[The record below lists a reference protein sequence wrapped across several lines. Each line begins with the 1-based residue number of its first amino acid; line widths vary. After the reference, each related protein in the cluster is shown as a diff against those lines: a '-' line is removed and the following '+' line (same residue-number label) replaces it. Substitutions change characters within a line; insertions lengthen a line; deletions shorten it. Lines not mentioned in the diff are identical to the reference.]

1 MLSYRESQI
10 LNILKEKK
18 YAKIEEIAKEIYVS
32 EATVRRDVAKL
43 KSLGLLERDHGGA
56 IFVENSEEVHIFVRK
71 EQDPFEKLAT
81 ANIAVPHLPDFTSV
95 FIDNSSTLLVLAKL
109 IDFRHKTVVT
119 NGMALAGELSK
130 KEHVNIIVPAGNVNN
145 NSNSITGPL
154 TARTLL
160 DMNFDLYLGSCAAIN
175 ENGTYESSSEQAE
188 IKRVVMNNSLKKIL
202 LVDRTKFDKKATFRT
217 ARLDDY
223 DAIFTNAGEEIIK
236 KAVDKGA
243 KIINHK

>member
-10 LNILKEKK
+10 LNILNEKK

-56 IFVENSEEVHIFVRK
+56 IFVENSEEVHIFVRR

-81 ANIAVPHLPDFTSV
+81 AQIALPHLPEFNSV
-95 FIDNSSTLLVLAKL
+95 FVDNSSTLLALAN
-109 IDFRHKTVVT
+109 IMDFRHKTVVT
-119 NGMALAGELSK
+119 NGITLAGELSK
-130 KEHVNIIVPAGNVNN
+130 KEHINVIVPAGNVIN

-188 IKRVVMNNSLKKIL
+188 IKRVVMNNSQKKIL
-202 LVDRTKFDKKATFRT
+202 LVDRTKFSKKATFRT
-217 ARLDDY
+217 ARLTEY
-223 DAIFTNAGEEIIK
+223 DVIYTNAGEEIIK
-236 KAVDKGA
+236 KCVDKGA
-243 KIINHK
+243 NIINR

>member
-1 MLSYRESQI
+1 MLSHRESQI

-56 IFVENSEEVHIFVRK
+56 IFVENSEEVHIFVRR

-81 ANIAVPHLPDFTSV
+81 AQIALQHLPEFNSV
-95 FIDNSSTLLVLAKL
+95 FIDNSSTLLALAKL
-109 IDFRHKTVVT
+109 MDFKHKTVVT
-119 NGMALAGELSK
+119 NGITLAGELSK
-130 KEHVNIIVPAGNVNN
+130 KEHINVIVPAGNVMN

-154 TARTLL
+154 TAGTLL
-160 DMNFDLYLGSCAAIN
+160 DMNFDLYLGSCAAVN

-188 IKRVVMNNSLKKIL
+188 IKRVVMNNSQKKIL
-202 LVDRTKFDKKATFRT
+202 LVDRTKFSKKATFRT
-217 ARLDDY
+217 ARLTGY
-223 DAIFTNAGEEIIK
+223 DVIYTNAGEEIIK
-236 KAVDKGA
+236 KCVDKGA
-243 KIINHK
+243 NIVNR

>member
-56 IFVENSEEVHIFVRK
+56 IFVENSEEVHIFVRR

-81 ANIAVPHLPDFTSV
+81 AQIALPHLPEFNSV
-95 FIDNSSTLLVLAKL
+95 FIDNSSTLLALAN
-109 IDFRHKTVVT
+109 IMDFRHKTVVT
-119 NGMALAGELSK
+119 NGITLAGELSK
-130 KEHVNIIVPAGNVNN
+130 KEHINVIVPAGNVIN
-145 NSNSITGPL
+145 NSNSIAGPL

-160 DMNFDLYLGSCAAIN
+160 DMSFDLYLGSCAAIN

-188 IKRVVMNNSLKKIL
+188 IKRVVMNNSQKKIL
-202 LVDRTKFDKKATFRT
+202 LVDRTKFSKKATFRT
-217 ARLDDY
+217 ARLTEY
-223 DAIFTNAGEEIIK
+223 DVIYTNAGEEIIK
-236 KAVDKGA
+236 KANDKGA
-243 KIINHK
+243 NIVNR

>member
-56 IFVENSEEVHIFVRK
+56 IFVENSEEVHIFVRR

-81 ANIAVPHLPDFTSV
+81 AQIALPHLPEFNSV
-95 FIDNSSTLLVLAKL
+95 FIDNSSTLLALAN
-109 IDFRHKTVVT
+109 IMDFRHKTVVT
-119 NGMALAGELSK
+119 NGITLAGELSK
-130 KEHVNIIVPAGNVNN
+130 KEHINVIVPAGNVIN

-188 IKRVVMNNSLKKIL
+188 IKRVVMNNSQKKIL
-202 LVDRTKFDKKATFRT
+202 LVDRTKFSKKATFRT
-217 ARLDDY
+217 ARLTEY
-223 DAIFTNAGEEIIK
+223 DVIYTNAGEEIIK
-236 KAVDKGA
+236 KCVDKGA
-243 KIINHK
+243 NIINR

>member
-56 IFVENSEEVHIFVRK
+56 IFVENSEEVHIFVRR

-81 ANIAVPHLPDFTSV
+81 AQIALPHLPEFNSV
-95 FIDNSSTLLVLAKL
+95 FVDNSSTLLALAN
-109 IDFRHKTVVT
+109 IMDFRHKTVVT
-119 NGMALAGELSK
+119 NGITLAGELSK
-130 KEHVNIIVPAGNVNN
+130 KEHINVIVPAGNVIN

-188 IKRVVMNNSLKKIL
+188 IKRVVMNNSQKKIL
-202 LVDRTKFDKKATFRT
+202 LVDRTKFSKKATFRT
-217 ARLDDY
+217 ARLTEY
-223 DAIFTNAGEEIIK
+223 DVIYTNAGEEIIK
-236 KAVDKGA
+236 KCVDKGA
-243 KIINHK
+243 NIINR

>member
-56 IFVENSEEVHIFVRK
+56 IFVENSEEVHIFVRR

-81 ANIAVPHLPDFTSV
+81 AQIALPHLPEFNSV
-95 FIDNSSTLLVLAKL
+95 FIDNSSTLLALAN
-109 IDFRHKTVVT
+109 IMDFRHKTVVT
-119 NGMALAGELSK
+119 NGITLAGELSK
-130 KEHVNIIVPAGNVNN
+130 KEHINVIVPAGNVMN

-154 TARTLL
+154 TAR
-160 DMNFDLYLGSCAAIN
+160 
-175 ENGTYESSSEQAE
+175 SEQAE
-188 IKRVVMNNSLKKIL
+188 IKRVVMANSQKKIL
-202 LVDRTKFDKKATFRT
+202 LVDRTKFSKKATFRT
-217 ARLDDY
+217 ARLTEY
-223 DAIFTNAGEEIIK
+223 DAIYTNGGEEVIK
-236 KAVDKGA
+236 KCVDKGA
-243 KIINHK
+243 NIINR

>member
-1 MLSYRESQI
+1 MLSHRESQI

-56 IFVENSEEVHIFVRK
+56 IFVENSEEVHIFVRR

-81 ANIAVPHLPDFTSV
+81 AQIALQHLPEFNSV
-95 FIDNSSTLLVLAKL
+95 FIDNSSTLLALAKL
-109 IDFRHKTVVT
+109 MDFRHKTVVT
-119 NGMALAGELSK
+119 NGITLAGELSK
-130 KEHVNIIVPAGNVNN
+130 KEHINVIVPAGNVMN

-160 DMNFDLYLGSCAAIN
+160 DMYFDLYLGSCAAVN

-188 IKRVVMNNSLKKIL
+188 IKRVVMNNSQKKIL
-202 LVDRTKFDKKATFRT
+202 LVDRTKFSKKATFRT
-217 ARLDDY
+217 ARLTEY
-223 DAIFTNAGEEIIK
+223 DVIYTNAVEESIK

-243 KIINHK
+243 NIINR

>member
-1 MLSYRESQI
+1 MLSHRETQI
-10 LNILKEKK
+10 LDILKERK
-18 YAKIEEIAKEIYVS
+18 YAKIEEIAKQIYVS

-56 IFVENSEEVHIFVRK
+56 IFVENSEEVHIFVRR

-81 ANIAVPHLPDFTSV
+81 AQIAISHLPEFNSV
-95 FIDNSSTLLVLAKL
+95 FVDNSSTLLALAN
-109 IDFRHKTVVT
+109 IMDFRHKTIVT
-119 NGMALAGELSK
+119 NGIALAGELSK
-130 KEHVNIIVPAGNVNN
+130 KEHINVILPAGNVIN

-154 TARTLL
+154 TIRTLS

-188 IKRVVMNNSLKKIL
+188 IKRVVMNNSQKKIL
-202 LVDRTKFDKKATFRT
+202 LVDRTKFSKKATFRT
-217 ARLDDY
+217 ARLTEY
-223 DAIFTNAGEEIIK
+223 DVIYTNAGEENIK

-243 KIINHK
+243 NIINR

>member
-56 IFVENSEEVHIFVRK
+56 IFVENSEEVHIFVRR

-81 ANIAVPHLPDFTSV
+81 AQIALPHLPEFNSV
-95 FIDNSSTLLVLAKL
+95 FIDNSSTLLALAN
-109 IDFRHKTVVT
+109 IMDFRHKTVVT
-119 NGMALAGELSK
+119 NGITLAGELSK
-130 KEHVNIIVPAGNVNN
+130 KEHINVIVPAGNVMN

-154 TARTLL
+154 TAR
-160 DMNFDLYLGSCAAIN
+160 
-175 ENGTYESSSEQAE
+175 
-188 IKRVVMNNSLKKIL
+188 
-202 LVDRTKFDKKATFRT
+202 
-217 ARLDDY
+217 
-223 DAIFTNAGEEIIK
+223 
-236 KAVDKGA
+236 
-243 KIINHK
+243 

>member
-56 IFVENSEEVHIFVRK
+56 IFVENSEEVHIFVRR

-81 ANIAVPHLPDFTSV
+81 AQIALPHLPEFNSV
-95 FIDNSSTLLVLAKL
+95 FIDNSSTLLALAN
-109 IDFRHKTVVT
+109 IMDFRHKTVVT
-119 NGMALAGELSK
+119 NGITLAGELSK
-130 KEHVNIIVPAGNVNN
+130 KEHINVIVPAGNVIN
-145 NSNSITGPL
+145 NSNSIAGPL

-160 DMNFDLYLGSCAAIN
+160 DMSFDLYLGSCAAIN

-188 IKRVVMNNSLKKIL
+188 IKRVVMNNSQKKIL
-202 LVDRTKFDKKATFRT
+202 LVDSTKFSKKATFRT
-217 ARLDDY
+217 ARLTEY
-223 DAIFTNAGEEIIK
+223 DVIYTNAGEEIIK
-236 KAVDKGA
+236 KANDKGA
-243 KIINHK
+243 NIINR

>member
-56 IFVENSEEVHIFVRK
+56 IFVENSEEVHIFVRR

-81 ANIAVPHLPDFTSV
+81 AQIALPHLPEFNSV
-95 FIDNSSTLLVLAKL
+95 FIDNSSTLLALAN
-109 IDFRHKTVVT
+109 IMDFRHKTVVT
-119 NGMALAGELSK
+119 NGITLAGELSK
-130 KEHVNIIVPAGNVNN
+130 KEHINVIVPAGNVIN
-145 NSNSITGPL
+145 NSNSIAGPL

-160 DMNFDLYLGSCAAIN
+160 DMSFDLYLGSCAAIN

-188 IKRVVMNNSLKKIL
+188 IKRVVMNNSQKKIL
-202 LVDRTKFDKKATFRT
+202 LVDRTKFSKKATFRT
-217 ARLDDY
+217 ARLTEY
-223 DAIFTNAGEEIIK
+223 DVIYTNAGEEIIK
-236 KAVDKGA
+236 KANDKGA
-243 KIINHK
+243 NIINR